1 MENKGVEN
9 ALFQIYN
16 EGKKTFFDPKVFRQ
30 EGDFIGI
37 SWLMVLFSF
46 TEGLRGCQWVF
57 LNTKSYSTQE
67 IIRFVFDCRLGYG
80 EKFSASYFLDIRA

>member
-37 SWLMVLFSF
+37 S
-46 TEGLRGCQWVF
+46 
-57 LNTKSYSTQE
+57 
-67 IIRFVFDCRLGYG
+67 
-80 EKFSASYFLDIRA
+80 